1 MTDIPSADFMKDF
14 NKNLIEEFR
23 ANGGTVGGQFAGA
36 DLLLLTTTGA
46 KSGQPRI
53 APLAYFTID
62 GKMIII
68 GSKAGADTN
77 PDWVHNLRA
86 NPGAHIEVGTDA
98 YDVTSRELSR
108 DERDAIF
115 DKVVAAAPPFGEYQS
130 KTSRSHPAVRAD
142 PRLILRSGSQKAP
155 DHDPERKTGS
165 GYNRSMMV
173 ALAMPPASHIVCKP

>member
-1 MTDIPSADFMKDF
+1 MSEIPSADFMKEF

-23 ANGGTVGGQFAGA
+23 ANGGKVGGQFAGA

-46 KSGQPRI
+46 KAGEPRL

-86 NPGAHIEVGTDA
+86 NPQAHVEVGTDA
-98 YDVTSRELSR
+98 YDVASRELAP
-108 DERDAIF
+108 DERDELF
-115 DKVVAAAPPFGEYQS
+115 DKVVAAAQGFGEYQS
-130 KTSRSHPAVRAD
+130 KTSRIIPLFELTRA
-142 PRLILRSGSQKAP
+142 
-155 DHDPERKTGS
+155 
-165 GYNRSMMV
+165 
-173 ALAMPPASHIVCKP
+173 